1 MCNKVH
7 EWPEIFTVS
16 YSFLRW
22 RERAWF
28 GWVSNLW
35 RLIWSSSPSIERVLN
50 FHPHPIYKL
59 DHWGRYYRLQL
70 KSVNSET
77 MKIFRILSLSLAS
90 AYEQFDYESE
100 LGLARWVFIF
110 FFVGGGLANN
120 SRYIQYFRGRGQREG
135 EIMAYSFNGEED
147 ADEMMQALFSLAGQY
162 IATIPNVKNL
172 TSGTFFWQ

>member
-1 MCNKVH
+1 
-7 EWPEIFTVS
+7 
-16 YSFLRW
+16 
-22 RERAWF
+22 
-28 GWVSNLW
+28 
-35 RLIWSSSPSIERVLN
+35 
-50 FHPHPIYKL
+50 
-59 DHWGRYYRLQL
+59 
-70 KSVNSET
+70 

-172 TSGTFFWQ
+172 TSGNFFWQ